1 MNVFRTYIV
10 RAVDGPLAVAVCDA
24 LGYPEKGMFVVQVQ
38 DGGTVAYISTG
49 IVDSESPIH
58 ADAATLHA
66 AILERNPA
74 ATVTLAD
81 CEAFKK
87 ALDQTDDD
95 PFDRIDVIKAEIRLG
110 ATAVPW
116 VQPTGAHD
124 AYAKNSVVSYVGQS
138 WRSLHDANVQ
148 PPGVSGWRLL
158 WASTTAAP
166 EWKQPSGGH
175 DAYQMGDLVTF
186 QGATYRSRINANV
199 WSPAVYPAGWERV

>member
-10 RAVDGPLAVAVCDA
+10 KAADGPLAVAICDA
-24 LGYPEKGMFVVQVQ
+24 LGYPEKGMFVAQVQ

-58 ADAATLHA
+58 ADAAGLLA
-66 AILERNPA
+66 ALDERSPGHGI
-74 ATVTLAD
+74 TLAQ

-95 PFDRIDVIKAEIRLG
+95 PFDRMAFIKAEIRLG

-116 VQPTGAHD
+116 VQPTHAGN
-124 AYAKNSVVSYVGQS
+124 AYAKDSVVSHGGQS

-158 WASTTAAP
+158 WASTIAAP
-166 EWKQPSGGH
+166 DWKQPAGGH